1 MADDTPHDKLF
12 FKMFSLPD
20 NAGGALRA
28 VLPRQ
33 IVQAADWS
41 TLKLRGSRFVDSELK
56 GSQSDLLFEVAVG
69 ESKVLL
75 YLLFEHQ
82 STDDALMPYRL
93 LRYMIRIWE
102 QWIAEQQEHPKLL
115 PAIVPVVMSHSE
127 GGWRRAVSMHELFD
141 PLAVQAAGEHL
152 PGFRFVLDD
161 LTMRSNGE
169 LMARAA
175 SDLATLATLFLK
187 NVRDAPD
194 LGALFMQWSPLLQRV
209 FA

>member
-1 MADDTPHDKLF
+1 M
-12 FKMFSLPD
+12 
-20 NAGGALRA
+20 
-28 VLPRQ
+28 
-33 IVQAADWS
+33 
-41 TLKLRGSRFVDSELK
+41 
-56 GSQSDLLFEVAVG
+56 
-69 ESKVLL
+69 
-75 YLLFEHQ
+75 

-115 PAIVPVVMSHSE
+115 PAIVPVAMSHSE

-141 PLAVQAAGEHL
+141 PQTVQAAGEHL

-161 LTMRSNGE
+161 LTLRSNGE